1 MSNPVFNNCSSV
13 EERILDGQPCSVQG
27 TINKTFLLLCVTIA
41 AFFLNF
47 RMCLMNNA
55 ETASMLGMV
64 SIFAALILAL
74 IISFKPKTAP
84 ILSPIYA
91 FCEGLLLGFISY
103 IFEAQYKGIA
113 VQAVVAT
120 FGTLFAML
128 MLYSAKVITATE
140 KFRSTIFIATIG
152 IALIYLISFV
162 LSFFHI
168 NVPAIYSSSPIG
180 IAFSVIVCLIAAF
193 NLILDFD
200 FVERA
205 SANLLP
211 KYYEWYGAFGLLVT
225 IVWLYIEILRLLAK
239 LRSNNR

>member
-1 MSNPVFNNCSSV
+1 MSNPVFNNVSSV
-13 EERILDGQPCSVQG
+13 DERILEGAPCTVQG
-27 TINKTFLLLCVTIA
+27 TLNKTFLLLCVTIA

-47 RMCLMNNA
+47 NMCLTNNY
-55 ETASMLGMV
+55 EIASAIGTV
-64 SIFAALILAL
+64 SIFVALILAL

-91 FCEGLLLGFISY
+91 FCEGLLLGFISFL
-103 IFEAQYKGIA
+103 FEAQYKGIA
-113 VQAVVAT
+113 FQAVIAT

-128 MLYSAKVITATE
+128 MLYSGKIISATE

-152 IALIYLISFV
+152 IGLIYLVSFI

-168 NVPAIYSSSPIG
+168 NIPAIYSSSPIG

-200 FVERA
+200 FIERA

-211 KYYEWYGAFGLLVT
+211 KHYEWYGAFGLLVT

-239 LRSNNR
+239 FRSSNR